1 MMGTKQRVFS
11 TLPRDVSL
19 EDLVPKDGFYRR
31 LEATLDLSFVRELVA
46 PLYAGGGRPS
56 VDPVVFF
63 KLQLVMF
70 FEDLRSERQL
80 MEVVSDR
87 LSLRWYLGYDL
98 HEPLPDHSSLTRNR
112 GRYGLEVFRR
122 FFERIVEMFA
132 EAGLVWGEEMF
143 VDSTT
148 VRANAAKAALVPRFA
163 AREHVDALFHEE
175 PPDAAGKT
183 EEADAALPDADD
195 GNLQAANAARKDFV
209 SSAGRH
215 GTKSRTPNPNKISDH
230 VVNRTDPDACLTGH
244 VKGTARTG
252 LQGPLRGGRR
262 QGQGHPRGP
271 GHQGRREG
279 QPADAGPYLVHNLPL
294 EAEAASRHRR
304 LRLRHHPQREA
315 LEQAGIRAYMPVI
328 DYTWGKRTLFRKDD
342 FVYDAERDV
351 YWCPAGEILRN
362 TGARR
367 SSGSP
372 ATWRIPRSATPA
384 P

>member
-87 LSLRWYLGYDL
+87 LSLRWY
-98 HEPLPDHSSLTRNR
+98 P
-112 GRYGLEVFRR
+112 
-122 FFERIVEMFA
+122 
-132 EAGLVWGEEMF
+132 
-143 VDSTT
+143 
-148 VRANAAKAALVPRFA
+148 
-163 AREHVDALFHEE
+163 
-175 PPDAAGKT
+175 
-183 EEADAALPDADD
+183 
-195 GNLQAANAARKDFV
+195 
-209 SSAGRH
+209 
-215 GTKSRTPNPNKISDH
+215 
-230 VVNRTDPDACLTGH
+230 
-244 VKGTARTG
+244 
-252 LQGPLRGGRR
+252 
-262 QGQGHPRGP
+262 
-271 GHQGRREG
+271 
-279 QPADAGPYLVHNLPL
+279 
-294 EAEAASRHRR
+294 
-304 LRLRHHPQREA
+304 
-315 LEQAGIRAYMPVI
+315 
-328 DYTWGKRTLFRKDD
+328 
-342 FVYDAERDV
+342 
-351 YWCPAGEILRN
+351 
-362 TGARR
+362 GARR